1 MRVSIDGRSMFTLS
15 NIKLRHLL
23 VIGSIISAFI
33 LTSCAAQRVVV
44 YCEPSQ
50 TSIYIDGFYQGDG
63 IVHYSIPKGQK
74 FITIS
79 CYNGNEYIVTRKFCT
94 KELPRVIS
102 IYLDEYKSYS
112 VTPKTLITY

>member
-1 MRVSIDGRSMFTLS
+1 MSRSMFALN
-15 NIKLRHLL
+15 NIKLRHIL
-23 VIGSIISAFI
+23 VWWSIISAFI

-50 TSIYIDGFYQGDG
+50 TSIYIDGSYQGDG

-79 CYNGNEYIVTRKFCT
+79 FYDGNEYIVTRKFCT
-94 KELPRVIS
+94 KGLSREIS

-112 VTPKTLITY
+112 FTPKTLITY